1 MRLEARKRKRERA
14 SSVFYTSASPTL
26 HLKSLLALQI
36 GRQARHEVVE
46 ATAVA
51 SLEHVHS
58 FQNDIA
64 KETELLT
71 ELTAA

>member
-36 GRQARHEVVE
+36 GRQARHEEVVE

-64 KETELLT
+64 KETEL
-71 ELTAA
+71 TAA